1 MTAPAHA
8 PESRVGVCLPHRMHD
23 GKAFRMLTIL
33 DEYTRE
39 CLAIVVA
46 RRLTTDGI
54 LARLTQSFA
63 RSVTH
68 HCLLQDLTNKLT

>member
-1 MTAPAHA
+1 
-8 PESRVGVCLPHRMHD
+8 
-23 GKAFRMLTIL
+23 MLTIL

-46 RRLTTDGI
+46 RRLTTDGV
-54 LARLTQSFA
+54 LATPTQVFA

-68 HCLLQDLTNKLT
+68 HCLLQDLTNNLT